1 MFKLNKHWSLNFKIK
16 RTMKKL
22 FVALFVMLCAL
33 QGNAQNIFFRTSS
46 SIEGSTPKQ
55 INFAETVYWQRRF
68 NRESQPKTAYY
79 FVSIYKLDSV
89 VGVQIYGLDID
100 MMSDKFDKRRANSF
114 RYWNKMRMGFSLML
128 EANPRHF
135 PLPIETAYEYI
146 NAELYFS
153 YLHLP
158 RLSRG
163 DRMTK
168 SRRGSF
174 VVFLSA
180 TPSQR
185 FEGYLKF
192 KPLGRAWIKSY
203 FKQEYSIRHVS
214 LCAEIELNSRGFDK
228 TKTESS
234 KDLYRGFTIF
244 VGPEYNLNANSVSF
258 HLGIKYE
265 GRNH

>member
-1 MFKLNKHWSLNFKIK
+1 
-16 RTMKKL
+16 MKKIIVL
-22 FVALFVMLCAL
+22 LVMFCAL
-33 QGNAQNIFFRTSS
+33 QGNAQNIFLRSSS
-46 SIEGSTPKQ
+46 SIEISTSKQ

-68 NRESQPKTAYY
+68 NRESQPKTAYHS
-79 FVSIYKLDSV
+79 FSVYKLDSV
-89 VGVQIYGLDID
+89 WGIGIYGLDID
-100 MMSDKFDKRRANSF
+100 MMSEKFDKRRANSF

-128 EANPRHF
+128 EANPRYF
-135 PLPIETAYEYI
+135 PLPMEEAYNYI
-146 NAELYFS
+146 NGELYFS

-174 VVFLSA
+174 MIFLSA

-192 KPLGRAWIKSY
+192 KPLGRIWIKSY
-203 FKQEYSIRHVS
+203 FKQEYSIRRIG
-214 LCAEIELNSRGFDK
+214 LCAEVELNQRGFDK

-234 KDLYRGFTIF
+234 KDLYRGFIIWG
-244 VGPEYNLNANSVSF
+244 GPEYNLNTGSVSF
-258 HLGIKYE
+258 YLGIKYE